1 MVLGFASFVCTIGE
15 EAALGGPILS
25 GIGLSGSDRD
35 ERDSNL
41 LDISREAVVSNNE
54 VEKFDTN
61 WLKTV
66 NNGAVADFFVFKRA
80 ELLLKSSHLTL
91 KPNLTVWNTGISEI
105 QVLFNANG

>member
-1 MVLGFASFVCTIGE
+1 MIKILKGWFRTALLVLDFASFVCTIGE

-54 VEKFDTN
+54 VEKF
-61 WLKTV
+61 
-66 NNGAVADFFVFKRA
+66 GIPQRMHSHAI
-80 ELLLKSSHLTL
+80 LLLSDLL
-91 KPNLTVWNTGISEI
+91 
-105 QVLFNANG
+105 

>member
-41 LDISREAVVSNNE
+41 LDISREAVVSNKLSDRLKNFAGQKKKMSDRKKMTKKKKSFVSSLFSTNE
-54 VEKFDTN
+54 QK
-61 WLKTV
+61 
-66 NNGAVADFFVFKRA
+66 
-80 ELLLKSSHLTL
+80 
-91 KPNLTVWNTGISEI
+91 NLYAYFPFREYQN
-105 QVLFNANG
+105 LMLP

>member
-1 MVLGFASFVCTIGE
+1 MVLDFASFVCTIGE

-54 VEKFDTN
+54 DRSDYLRIN
-61 WLKTV
+61 
-66 NNGAVADFFVFKRA
+66 RYM
-80 ELLLKSSHLTL
+80 
-91 KPNLTVWNTGISEI
+91 
-105 QVLFNANG
+105 LFQKLFS

>member
-15 EAALGGPILS
+15 EAALWGGGGGAILS

-54 VEKFDTN
+54 VEKF
-61 WLKTV
+61 
-66 NNGAVADFFVFKRA
+66 GIPQRMHSHAI
-80 ELLLKSSHLTL
+80 LLLSDLL
-91 KPNLTVWNTGISEI
+91 
-105 QVLFNANG
+105 

>member
-25 GIGLSGSDRD
+25 GIGLSGWDRD

-54 VEKFDTN
+54 VESYFRLPMN
-61 WLKTV
+61 SLK
-66 NNGAVADFFVFKRA
+66 
-80 ELLLKSSHLTL
+80 
-91 KPNLTVWNTGISEI
+91 
-105 QVLFNANG
+105 ANCLAME